1 MSFST
6 SSFQLLFAD
15 PQSSSSSSSG
25 SDLSDSES
33 EGVCSSDPGVDKRLH
48 ELSQN
53 DHSYKQLAKESGR
66 AASSK
71 GSGGGSE

>member
-33 EGVCSSDPGVDKRLH
+33 EGVCSSDPGVDKRLQ

-53 DHSYKQLAKESGR
+53 DSYKQLAKESGR